1 MKTRISAILKEKGE
15 KTFSVKPDTTVFDAV
30 SLMDEKK
37 IKAVLIMAQDQIVGI
52 FSEHDYIGR
61 VTLRDLSPKET
72 LIKDVMTPKVLFVT
86 PDTLIEEAL
95 AVMTEKRC
103 RHLPVMDNK
112 KLAGFISMG
121 DLVRR
126 IIKDQKVTIK
136 SLTEYIALS
145 Y

>member
-30 SLMDEKK
+30 SLMAEKK
-37 IKAVLIMAQDQIVGI
+37 IKAVLVMEQDQILGI

-72 LIKDVMTPKVLFVT
+72 LIKDAMTAKVAFVT

-103 RHLPVMDNK
+103 RHLPVLDNK
-112 KLAGFISMG
+112 KLIGLVSMG